1 MRYVMNRDTTAQ
13 RKGAKVQGRQ
23 VDFQRQLGCGLLVLA
38 MLILAACG
46 GGPETPTAIPASVVR
61 PDQPTPVYGQATTFN
76 LAPTVAATVESNS
89 VVDEAPVVA
98 PSSAAQPEPSM
109 SEQKTRSIVLPM
121 LQTPSALGI
130 ATGGATLLEQPNG
143 RALVNLPA
151 GAAVTVTG
159 KSADGRYLAAY
170 TNEGVAGWV
179 PTGQLLLFGGDD
191 LIVVESTAG
200 PGPIATLIAQAMQPV
215 VIATNTP
222 EPALAATDGT
232 LESMLVGTVISDGRL
247 NVRNAPD
254 ANAAVV
260 AKLNN
265 GERVQIIDQPADNE
279 WLQVRLTTGVEGW
292 VFAAYIQVNSAPEP

>member
-1 MRYVMNRDTTAQ
+1 MNRDKTAQ
-13 RKGAKVQGRQ
+13 RKGAKVQRRQ
-23 VDFQRQLGCGLLVLA
+23 VDFQRQLVCGLLVLA

-61 PDQPTPVYGQATTFN
+61 PEQPTPVYGQATTFN
-76 LAPTVAATVESNS
+76 LAPTQAATAEAERPA
-89 VVDEAPVVA
+89 DEVPVASAAPPAPVA
-98 PSSAAQPEPSM
+98 DEPPV
-109 SEQKTRSIVLPM
+109 RSIVLPM

-143 RALVNLPA
+143 RALVSLPA

-179 PTGQLLLFGGDD
+179 PAGQLLLFGGDD
-191 LIVVESTAG
+191 LIIVDAAAG
-200 PGPIATLIAQAMQPV
+200 PGPIATLIAEAMQPV
-215 VIATNTP
+215 VIATSTP
-222 EPALAATDGT
+222 ELALAEDAASD
-232 LESMLVGTVISDGRL
+232 ENIVVGTVISDGRL
-247 NVRNAPD
+247 NVRSAPD

-265 GERVQIIDQPADNE
+265 GERVQIIAQPADNE

-292 VFAAYIQVNSAPEP
+292 VFAAYIQVNSTPEQ

>member
-1 MRYVMNRDTTAQ
+1 
-13 RKGAKVQGRQ
+13 
-23 VDFQRQLGCGLLVLA
+23 

-61 PDQPTPVYGQATTFN
+61 PEQPTPVYGQATTFN
-76 LAPTVAATVESNS
+76 LAPTQAATAEAERPA
-89 VVDEAPVVA
+89 DEVPVASAAPPAPVA
-98 PSSAAQPEPSM
+98 DEPPVH
-109 SEQKTRSIVLPM
+109 SIVLPM

-143 RALVNLPA
+143 RALVSLPA

-179 PTGQLLLFGGDD
+179 PAGQLLLFGGDD
-191 LIVVESTAG
+191 LIIVDAAAG
-200 PGPIATLIAQAMQPV
+200 PGPIATLIAEAMQPV
-215 VIATNTP
+215 VIATSTP
-222 EPALAATDGT
+222 ELALAEDAASD
-232 LESMLVGTVISDGRL
+232 ENIVVGTVISDGRL
-247 NVRNAPD
+247 NVRSAPD

-265 GERVQIIDQPADNE
+265 GERVQIIAQPADNE

-292 VFAAYIQVNSAPEP
+292 VFAAYIQVNSTPEQ

>member
-1 MRYVMNRDTTAQ
+1 
-13 RKGAKVQGRQ
+13 
-23 VDFQRQLGCGLLVLA
+23 
-38 MLILAACG
+38 
-46 GGPETPTAIPASVVR
+46 VR

-76 LAPTVAATVESNS
+76 LAPTVAATVESNGI
-89 VVDEAPVVA
+89 VDEAPVVA
-98 PSSAAQPEPSM
+98 TASAAQPAPTM
-109 SEQKTRSIVLPM
+109 SEQITRSLVLPM

-170 TNEGVAGWV
+170 SNEGVAGWV
-179 PTGQLLLFGGDD
+179 PAGQLLLFGGDD

-222 EPALAATDGT
+222 EAALVAADGSA
-232 LESMLVGTVISDGRL
+232 ESMLVGTVISDGRL

-254 ANAAVV
+254 ANALVV

-265 GERVQIIDQPADNE
+265 GERVQIIAQPADSE
-279 WLQVRLTTGVEGW
+279 WLQVRLTTSVEGW

>member
-1 MRYVMNRDTTAQ
+1 MNRDKTAQ
-13 RKGAKVQGRQ
+13 CKGAEGQGRT
-23 VDFQRQLGCGLLVLA
+23 VNKPRQLACGLFLLT

-61 PDQPTPVYGQATTFN
+61 PEQPTPVYGQATTFN
-76 LAPTVAATVESNS
+76 LAPTVGATVESNGAAS
-89 VVDEAPVVA
+89 AAPVAAVAQPA
-98 PSSAAQPEPSM
+98 PSEPE
-109 SEQKTRSIVLPM
+109 QTTRPLVLPM

-151 GAAVTVTG
+151 GATVTVTG

-179 PTGQLLLFGGDD
+179 PAGQIRLFGGDD
-191 LIVVESTAG
+191 LIVVEAAAG

-215 VIATNTP
+215 VIATRTP
-222 EPALAATDGT
+222 EPALVATDDIS
-232 LESMLVGTVISDGRL
+232 ENMLVGTVISDGRL

-292 VFAAYIQVNSAPEP
+292 VFAAYIHVHSAPEP

>member
-1 MRYVMNRDTTAQ
+1 MNSDKTAQ
-13 RKGAKVQGRQ
+13 REGAKVQRRQ
-23 VDFQRQLGCGLLVLA
+23 VDFQRQLVCGLLVLA

-61 PDQPTPVYGQATTFN
+61 PEQPTPVYGQATTFN
-76 LAPTVAATVESNS
+76 LAPTVAATVESNG

-98 PSSAAQPEPSM
+98 PSSAAQPAPTM
-109 SEQKTRSIVLPM
+109 SEQTTRSIVLPM

-143 RALVNLPA
+143 RALVSLPA
-151 GAAVTVTG
+151 GAVVTVTG

-179 PTGQLLLFGGDD
+179 PAGQLLLFGGDD
-191 LIVVESTAG
+191 LIIVDAAAG
-200 PGPIATLIAQAMQPV
+200 PGPIATLIAEAMQPV
-215 VIATNTP
+215 VIATSTP
-222 EPALAATDGT
+222 ELALAEDAASD
-232 LESMLVGTVISDGRL
+232 ENIVVGTVISDGRL
-247 NVRNAPD
+247 NVRSAPD

-265 GERVQIIDQPADNE
+265 GGQVQIIAQPAANE

-292 VFAAYIQVNSAPEP
+292 VFAAYIQVNSTPEQ